1 VYFVIVT
8 ELGIVISEN
17 NMVAK
22 SFVFENPA
30 AEFVDAKK
38 GELKNNSLVDYLREL
53 NSGFFI
59 SDDALLK
66 ALKKESLDVQMME
79 EKQLD
84 EIQANKPQI
93 LVDAGFAKNIGDAI
107 SKLRDFALSLSASR
121 VTEVSQSPDL
131 HIIQAINA
139 LDEMDVM
146 INGLSSRLREWYG
159 LHFPELD
166 NIIDSINGYAQ
177 IVMAGNRSSLSDKVY
192 EDAGF
197 PDSKVQMLSVIQQK
211 SKGGEISPE
220 NLSIVQS
227 IAKQILDMAKARNAI
242 EAHIESQMKAF
253 APNVAAILGTA
264 VGARILAK
272 AGSIKKMATLPASTI
287 QVLGAEK
294 ALFRALKTGTQPP
307 KHGILFQH
315 PIVHA
320 APRWQRGKMARA
332 IASKAAIAARVDV
345 YGAGL
350 NQTLLEKLNVRVT
363 EIGEKYKE
371 PTERAP
377 QPQREGRRDFGRRD
391 EFRSRNRRPRDSFR
405 NRDDRPR
412 ESRGGFG
419 GRDDRPR
426 GEFRRERFGSR
437 EDRPRESFR
446 NRNRDDAPRSR
457 DRDDRP
463 RDSFRNRDG
472 DNFREDKPRESF
484 RDRDSRRDGFR
495 SRGES
500 DGPRREFGGNS
511 GKRKKFGKRRF

>member
-1 VYFVIVT
+1 MHVYFVIVT
-8 ELGIVISEN
+8 ELGVVVSEN
-17 NMVAK
+17 NSVVKA
-22 SFVFENPA
+22 FAFGNPA
-30 AEFVDAKK
+30 ADFMDIKK
-38 GELKNNSLVDYLREL
+38 GNLKNNSIMDYLQGL
-53 NSGFFI
+53 NSGFFV
-59 SDDALLK
+59 SDEPLLK
-66 ALKKESLDVQMME
+66 TLKKESLDVQMMNQI
-79 EKQLD
+79 QLD
-84 EIQANKPQI
+84 EIQTNKPQL
-93 LVDAGFAKNIGDAI
+93 LVDAGFAKDFDDAI
-107 SKLRDFALSLSASR
+107 SKLREFALSLSSSK
-121 VTEVSQSPDL
+121 VTEISQSPDL

-139 LDEMDVM
+139 LDEIDVM

-177 IVMAGNRSSLSDKVY
+177 IVTAGNRQSLSDRVY
-192 EDAGF
+192 QDAGF

-211 SKGGEISPE
+211 SKGGDISPE
-220 NLSIVQS
+220 NLAMVQS
-227 IAKQILDMAKARNAI
+227 IAKQILDMTKARNAI
-242 EAHIESQMKAF
+242 EHHIDEQMKAI

-272 AGSIKKMATLPASTI
+272 AGSIKKLATLPASTI

-315 PIVHA
+315 PVVHA

-350 NQTLLEKLNVRVT
+350 NQTLLDKLNVRVT

-371 PTERAP
+371 PTERTP
-377 QPQREGRRDFGRRD
+377 QPQRTERRREDFGRKDSFGSRSRTRD
-391 EFRSRNRRPRDSFR
+391 NFRDREGGRTRDNFRDREGGRTRDNFRVGDKNRRDGDSPRSSFRNMNRGDRPNRDRDDDSRSRNRFTST
-405 NRDDRPR
+405 
-412 ESRGGFG
+412 
-419 GRDDRPR
+419 
-426 GEFRRERFGSR
+426 
-437 EDRPRESFR
+437 
-446 NRNRDDAPRSR
+446 

-463 RDSFRNRDG
+463 I
-472 DNFREDKPRESF
+472 

-495 SRGES
+495 SRGDS
-500 DGPRREFGGNS
+500 DSPRREFRGDS

>member
-1 VYFVIVT
+1 MYFVIVT
-8 ELGIVISEN
+8 ELGIIVSQN
-17 NMVAK
+17 NAVSK
-22 SFVFENPA
+22 SFAFDNPA
-30 AEFVDAKK
+30 AEFVEAKK
-38 GELKNNSLVDYLREL
+38 GNLKNNSVIDYLRGL
-53 NSGFFI
+53 NSGFFV
-59 SDDALLK
+59 SDEALLK
-66 ALKKESLDVQMME
+66 ALKKESLDVQIME

-84 EIQANKPQI
+84 EIQANKPQV
-93 LVDAGFAKNIGDAI
+93 LVDAGFAKNVGDAM

-177 IVMAGNRSSLSDKVY
+177 IVIAGNRSSLSDKVY
-192 EDAGF
+192 QDAGF

-220 NLSIVQS
+220 NLAMVQS
-227 IAKQILDMAKARNAI
+227 IARQILDMAKARNAI
-242 EAHIESQMKAF
+242 EAHIESQMRTI

-272 AGSIKKMATLPASTI
+272 AGSIKKLATLPASTI

-350 NQTLLEKLNVRVT
+350 NQTLLDKLNVRVT

-391 EFRSRNRRPRDSFR
+391 DFRSRDRRPRDGFRSRDDKPRDSFRGREDRPRDSFR
-405 NRDDRPR
+405 SRDDRPR

-419 GRDDRPR
+419 RSG
-426 GEFRRERFGSR
+426 GFRRDNDRRDSGR
-437 EDRPRESFR
+437 EDK
-446 NRNRDDAPRSR
+446 RDYRSR
-457 DRDDRP
+457 DDKP
-463 RDSFRNRDG
+463 RDSFRNQNRD
-472 DNFREDKPRESF
+472 SI

-500 DGPRREFGGNS
+500 DSPRREFREDSN
-511 GKRKKFGKRRF
+511 KRKKFGKRRF